1 MKKTKA
7 TIFSSLL
14 LTLPILANAS
24 FDIQK
29 NIQKLDWNG
38 IEVTYLEDSRFPT
51 FDLAIYF
58 ADGAISDLDSKV
70 GGETQSA
77 FSMTML
83 GTKKYSRE
91 VLSEKFEFF
100 GADSDV
106 NVTHEYSTISLSG
119 LAKDILPLTKL
130 TCEILTEATF
140 PTSEIQKVVNVQKSQ
155 SRALENNHGAL
166 AGRIFREVSLEG
178 TPFSYPT
185 SGKLSDLDKIQS
197 EKLKAKMD
205 YFLTKVKK
213 RIYITGPK
221 SVLSIKDVINKE
233 CGFTGE
239 TSQFVRTPTYKKK
252 EQNDRTIV
260 FAPVEKANQVQVM
273 LGSFLNKDE
282 LKEDELNYL
291 ASEFLGGGF
300 TSKLMQE
307 IRVKR
312 GLTYSVGAIISSQKT
327 YGRAVISTFTKN
339 ETILELINVLTKAID
354 TSAGKNHKINP
365 KQLGLVKQGVVGS
378 YPFKFENNGQFLGE
392 LMMMDHSGQSYD
404 DIFKF
409 QERVSKFNELD
420 VARVIEN
427 VFGRKR
433 QTIFVL
439 GDKSL
444 LTKLKKLGPVRVV
457 NFKDYI

>member
-1 MKKTKA
+1 MKKTNAILFGTFLLA
-7 TIFSSLL
+7 TSLQ
-14 LTLPILANAS
+14 TKAS

-29 NIQKLDWNG
+29 NIQKFDWNG

-51 FDLAIYF
+51 FDLAVYF
-58 ADGAISDLDSKV
+58 SDGAISDLDSKV
-70 GGETQSA
+70 GGETDAA
-77 FSMTML
+77 FNMTML

-100 GADSDV
+100 GASSDV
-106 NVTHEYSTISLSG
+106 NVTHEYSTLTLSG
-119 LAKDILPLTKL
+119 LSKDIVPLTKL
-130 TCEILTEATF
+130 TCEILTEATY
-140 PTSEIQKVVNVQKSQ
+140 PTSEIQKVVNVQKSLA
-155 SRALENNHGAL
+155 RALENNHGAL

-178 TPFSYPT
+178 TPFSYP
-185 SGKLSDLDKIQS
+185 SKGKLTDLDKLQT
-197 EKLKAKMD
+197 EKLREKMD

-213 RIYITGPK
+213 RIYLTGPK
-221 SVLSIKDVINKE
+221 SVLAIRDVLNND
-233 CGFTGE
+233 CGFTGK
-239 TSQFVRTPTYKKK
+239 TSEFVRTPTYKNREQK
-252 EQNDRTIV
+252 ERTIV

-273 LGSFLNKDE
+273 LGSFLNHNE

-291 ASEFLGGGF
+291 ASEYLGGGF

-312 GLTYSVGAIISSQKT
+312 GLTYSVGAVIAAQKT

-339 ETILELINVLTKAID
+339 ETITELIQVLTKAIE
-354 TSAGKNHKINP
+354 TSSGKKHQINP

-378 YPFKFENNGQFLGE
+378 YPFKFENTAQFLGE
-392 LMMMDHSGQSYD
+392 LMMMDHTGQSYD

-409 QERVSKFNELD
+409 QDRVSQFNEEN
-420 VARVIEN
+420 VARVIEQ
-427 VFGRKR
+427 VFGEKR

-444 LTKLKKLGPVRVV
+444 LKKLKKLGPVRVV

>member
-1 MKKTKA
+1 MKKSKY
-7 TIFSSLL
+7 ILLGSLL
-14 LTLPILANAS
+14 AVVPCFSKAS
-24 FDIQK
+24 FDVQK

-51 FDLAIYF
+51 FDMAIYF
-58 ADGAISDLDSKV
+58 SDGAISDLDTKI
-70 GGETQSA
+70 GGETEAA
-77 FSMTML
+77 FNMTML

-91 VLSEKFEFF
+91 VLSEKFEYF
-100 GADSDV
+100 GASSDV
-106 NVTHEYSTISLSG
+106 NVTHEYATLTLSG
-119 LAKDILPLTKL
+119 LSKDIVPLTKL
-130 TCEILTEATF
+130 TCEILSEATY
-140 PTSEIQKVVNVQKSQ
+140 PTNEIQKVVNVQKSQ
-155 SRALENNHGAL
+155 ARALENNHGAL

-185 SGKLSDLDKIQS
+185 TGKMRDLDKLTS
-197 EKLKAKMD
+197 EKLRGKMD

-221 SVLSIKDVINKE
+221 SILAIKEILNND
-233 CGFTGE
+233 CGFSASS
-239 TSQFVRTPTYKKK
+239 SQFVRTPDYKKREQK
-252 EQNDRTIV
+252 ERKIV

-273 LGSFLNKDE
+273 VGSFLNSDE

-291 ASEFLGGGF
+291 ASEYLGGGF

-312 GLTYSVGAIISSQKT
+312 GLTYSVGAVISAQKT

-339 ETILELINVLTKAID
+339 ETISELIDVLVKAVE
-354 TSAGKNHKINP
+354 TSSGKKHQINP

-378 YPFKFENNGQFLGE
+378 YPFKFENTAQFLGE
-392 LMMMDHSGQSYD
+392 LMMMDHTGQKYD

-409 QERVSKFNELD
+409 QDRVSSFNEHD
-420 VARVIEN
+420 VARTIEQ
-427 VFGRKR
+427 VFGKKR
-433 QTIFVL
+433 QTIFIL

-444 LTKLKKLGPVRVV
+444 MNKLKKLGKIRVV
-457 NFKDYI
+457 NYKDFI